1 MTELLTIGE
10 PLVLFASLDDEK
22 SIAESKNFYKY
33 IAGAEV
39 NVAIGTSRLGHSV
52 EYLSAVGADPM
63 GQFVLNELARN
74 QIVEK
79 NISVNSNFPTGIM
92 FKAKTSIGD
101 PATFYLRKNSA
112 ASKMS
117 LAISKIDV
125 PRFLHLTGVYLA
137 LSREARNNVNKLLNS
152 PKLKETTIFFDPN
165 IRPAL
170 WESEEL
176 MVSTINSVA
185 FKSNIF
191 LPGIK
196 EAQKLTGLETTNDIS
211 NYYFTNSPDMSAVIF
226 KLGAQGAE
234 IHYRNGEVTLVPGF
248 KAEKVIDT
256 VGAGD
261 GFAVGVITALLEDC
275 SLKDAVVRANAIG
288 AMAVQSPGDS
298 TGYPTDTELN
308 AFLSY
313 YGDMV

>member
-1 MTELLTIGE
+1 MAELLTIGE
-10 PLVLFASLDDEK
+10 PLVLFASLDEGK
-22 SIAESKNFYKY
+22 SIADSQRFFKY
-33 IAGAEV
+33 LAGAEV
-39 NVAIGTSRLGHSV
+39 NVAVGTSRLGHSV
-52 EYLSAVGADPM
+52 EYLSSVGADAM
-63 GQFVLNELARN
+63 GEFVLHELKKN
-74 QIVEK
+74 GIVEQ
-79 NISVNSNFPTGIM
+79 NINLDNTAPTGVM
-92 FKAKTSIGD
+92 FKAKTSFGD

-112 ASKMS
+112 ASKMN
-117 LAISKIDV
+117 LDLNEVEI
-125 PRFLHLTGVYLA
+125 PRFLHITGVYLA
-137 LSREARNNVNKLLNS
+137 ISQAARQNVNNLLNN
-152 PKLKETTIFFDPN
+152 PKFKATTVFFDPN

-191 LPGIK
+191 LPGLK
-196 EAQKLTGLETTNDIS
+196 EAQQLTGLDSACDIA
-211 NYYFTNSPDMSAVIF
+211 NYYFSNSTSLSAIIF
-226 KLGAQGAE
+226 KLGAKGAE
-234 IHYRNGEVTLVPGF
+234 IYYRNGEMNFIPGF
-248 KAEKVIDT
+248 KVGQVVDT

-261 GFAVGVITALLEDC
+261 GFAVGIITALLEDL
-275 SLKDAVVRANAIG
+275 SIEEATQRANAIG